1 LIKKIDAMKKMY
13 VKPSMEVIEFCSKI
27 AMQAASG
34 GPSFEIGGGDNGTGE
49 AESNDRRGG
58 WGNLWN

>member
-1 LIKKIDAMKKMY
+1 MIKKIDAMKKMY
-13 VKPSMEVIEFCSKI
+13 VKPSIEVVEFYSDVV
-27 AMQAASG
+27 MQSASDQNFG
-34 GPSFEIGGGDNGTGE
+34 DLGGDNGTGE

>member
-1 LIKKIDAMKKMY
+1 MKKMY
-13 VKPSMEVIEFCSKI
+13 VKPSMEVVEFYSDVVMK
-27 AMQAASG
+27 AASG
-34 GPSFEIGGGDNGTGE
+34 VDFGFKGEDGGEGE

>member
-1 LIKKIDAMKKMY
+1 MIKKIDAMKKMY
-13 VKPSMEVIEFCSKI
+13 VKPSIEVVEFYSDVV
-27 AMQAASG
+27 MQSASDQ
-34 GPSFEIGGGDNGTGE
+34 SFEIGGGDNGSGE

>member
-1 LIKKIDAMKKMY
+1 MIKKDAMKKMY
-13 VKPSMEVIEFCSKI
+13 VKPSMEVVEFYSDVVMK
-27 AMQAASG
+27 AASG
-34 GPSFEIGGGDNGTGE
+34 QSFDIVGKDEGEGE

>member
-1 LIKKIDAMKKMY
+1 MIKKIDAMKKMY
-13 VKPSMEVIEFCSKI
+13 VKPSIEVVEFYSDVV
-27 AMQAASG
+27 MQSASDQ
-34 GPSFEIGGGDNGTGE
+34 SFGDLGGDDGTGE